1 MANEGF
7 GNSTVIPDFLR
18 FIILLAA
25 LAGAVYGGAYALG
38 TYPPEPTDVIR
49 SLPHEKLRQG

>member
-1 MANEGF
+1 M
-7 GNSTVIPDFLR
+7 IPDFLR